1 MNCQWTDSV
10 TPLTEYEDTGPP
22 VKTLLPGKAD
32 LDPEVTFGRDPYSA
46 RGRVHAGVGGTDEHS
61 VAARDAQ
68 GADTASAAGDRAPAV
83 RVAGLRLD
91 HGRRDREKVG
101 VSAWTF
107 FRYFATKESA
117 LFIGR
122 HDWIE
127 SFGAM
132 YLDQP
137 AELTDV
143 EALLASYLL
152 VAPQLTRTRRALQLY
167 ERAVASSPTL
177 RGREQDYREAD
188 VAGLAGAIATRR
200 GLAESDEDCRLLAS
214 VSFLTHRRA
223 LDNWLAGPASASLAD
238 TITDEFERLARFF
251 P

>member
-1 MNCQWTDSV
+1 MRETALQLFASQGYDS
-10 TPLTEYEDTGPP
+10 T
-22 VKTLLPGKAD
+22 
-32 LDPEVTFGRDPYSA
+32 
-46 RGRVHAGVGGTDEHS
+46 
-61 VAARDAQ
+61 
-68 GADTASAAGDRAPAV
+68 TAEEIA
-83 RVAGLRLD
+83 
-91 HGRRDREKVG
+91 EKVG
-101 VSAWTF
+101 VSARTF
-107 FRYFATKESA
+107 FRYFSTKESA

-137 AELTDV
+137 AGLTDV
-143 EALLASYLL
+143 EALLASYVL

-167 ERAVASSPTL
+167 ERAVASSPAL

-200 GLAESDEDCRLLAS
+200 GLAETDEDCRLLAA

-223 LDNWLAGPASASLAD
+223 LDIWLAGPASASLAD